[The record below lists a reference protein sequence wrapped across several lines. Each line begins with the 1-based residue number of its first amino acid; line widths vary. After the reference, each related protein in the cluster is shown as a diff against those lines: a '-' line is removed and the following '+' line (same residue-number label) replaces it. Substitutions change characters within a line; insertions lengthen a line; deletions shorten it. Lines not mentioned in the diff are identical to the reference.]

1 MVFGP
6 FATRF
11 GRFSGIPSGRWS
23 TGWMLVCLLLLPGPT
38 LLARTLDIYFI
49 DAEGGAATFIVTP
62 LKESILIDTGWRR
75 EDGRDARRIE
85 AVARAAGLDR
95 ITYLVTTH
103 FHRDHY
109 GGIGRLV
116 QLIPVE
122 NFLDHGP
129 MDKLKE
135 DPQFPFYYTEY
146 IRATRG
152 NRQRVRPGDT
162 IPLRSLQVPLKL
174 LCVSA
179 AGDTLEGEGPSN
191 PACGKLT
198 RKKKDTTD
206 NARSVGLLLR
216 YGDFE
221 FLDLGDLTWNLE
233 SRLACPSNLLGQID
247 LYQTTHHGLANSNNP
262 VLVSAVAPRVAV
274 FNNGSRKGAAPEV
287 FSLLKSLPS
296 VDAIFQVHK
305 NLDSGPGGNAP
316 EDFIANLGGDEN
328 CAGHLLKVSVSA
340 DASTYTVTNGRNNLS
355 RTYFTR

>member
-1 MVFGP
+1 
-6 FATRF
+6 
-11 GRFSGIPSGRWS
+11 
-23 TGWMLVCLLLLPGPT
+23 MLICLLLLPGPAM
-38 LLARTLDIYFI
+38 LARTLDIYFI

-62 LKESILIDTGWRR
+62 LKESILVDTGWRR
-75 EDGRDARRIE
+75 EDGRDAKRIE
-85 AVARAAGLDR
+85 AVARAAGLER
-95 ITYLVTTH
+95 ITYVVTTH

-116 QLIPVE
+116 QLIPVD

-162 IPLRSLQVPLKL
+162 IPLRSLQVPLQL

-179 AGDTLEGEGPSN
+179 AGDTLKGEGPSN

-206 NARSVGLLLR
+206 NGRSVGLLLR
-216 YGDFE
+216 YGQFE
-221 FLDLGDLTWNLE
+221 FLNLGDLTWNVE
-233 SRLACPSNLLGQID
+233 SRLACPSNLLGQVD

-262 VLVSAVAPRVAV
+262 VLVSAVARGWPSSTTAPA
-274 FNNGSRKGAAPEV
+274 KGPLPKC
-287 FSLLKSLPS
+287 SL
-296 VDAIFQVHK
+296 
-305 NLDSGPGGNAP
+305 
-316 EDFIANLGGDEN
+316 
-328 CAGHLLKVSVSA
+328 C
-340 DASTYTVTNGRNNLS
+340 
-355 RTYFTR
+355 

>member
-1 MVFGP
+1 MISQP
-6 FATRF
+6 FATGY
-11 GRFSGIPSGRWS
+11 GRLSGIFSGRWS
-23 TGWMLVCLLLLPGPT
+23 TGLMLIWLLLLPSRT
-38 LLARTLDIYFI
+38 VAARTLDIYFI

-75 EDGRDARRIE
+75 EDGRDAKRIE
-85 AVARAAGLDR
+85 AVARAAGLER
-95 ITYLVTTH
+95 IDYVVTTH
-103 FHRDHY
+103 FHADHY
-109 GGIGRLV
+109 GGIGRLA
-116 QLIPVE
+116 QLIPIA

-129 MDKLKE
+129 MDELKE
-135 DPQFPFYYTEY
+135 DPQFPLFYTEY

-152 NRQRVRPGDT
+152 NRQRIRPGDT

-179 AGDTLEGEGPSN
+179 AGETLKGEGPSN

-216 YGDFE
+216 YGKFE

-247 LYQTTHHGLANSNNP
+247 LYQTTHHGLPNSNNP
-262 VLVSAVAPRVAV
+262 VLVSAVAPGVAV
-274 FNNGSRKGAAPEV
+274 FNNGPRKGAAPEV

-296 VDAIFQVHK
+296 VEAIFQVHK
-305 NLDSGPGGNAP
+305 NLDSGPDGNAP
-316 EDFIANLGGDEN
+316 EDSIANLGGDED

-340 DASTYTVTNGRNNLS
+340 DGSTYTVTNGRNNLS
-355 RTYFTR
+355 RTFASR

>member
-1 MVFGP
+1 MISHS
-6 FATRF
+6 FATRY
-11 GRFSGIPSGRWS
+11 GRLSRILSGRWA
-23 TGWMLVCLLLLPGPT
+23 TGLMLIWLLLLPSRT
-38 LLARTLDIYFI
+38 AAARTLDIYFI

-75 EDGRDARRIE
+75 EDGRDAKRIE
-85 AVARAAGLDR
+85 TVARAAGLER
-95 ITYLVTTH
+95 IDYLVTTH

-109 GGIGRLV
+109 GGIGRLA
-116 QLIPVE
+116 QLIPIA

-129 MDKLKE
+129 MDELKE
-135 DPQFPFYYTEY
+135 DPQFPLFYTEY

-152 NRQRVRPGDT
+152 NRQRIRPGET

-179 AGDTLEGEGPSN
+179 AGETLKGEGPSN

-198 RKKKDTTD
+198 RKKEDTTD
-206 NARSVGLLLR
+206 NAKSVGLLLS
-216 YGDFE
+216 YGKFE
-221 FLDLGDLTWNLE
+221 FLDLGDLTWNVE

-262 VLVSAVAPRVAV
+262 VLVSAVAPQVAV

-296 VDAIFQVHK
+296 VEGIFQVHK
-305 NLDSGPGGNAP
+305 NLDSGPDGNAP
-316 EDFIANLGGDEN
+316 EDYIANLGGDEG

-340 DASTYTVTNGRNNLS
+340 DGSTYTVTNGRNNVS
-355 RTYFTR
+355 RTFTSR

>member
-1 MVFGP
+1 MILQL

-11 GRFSGIPSGRWS
+11 GRFSGIPPRRRS
-23 TGWMLVCLLLLPGPT
+23 TGMLLIGLLLLPSPN

-75 EDGRDARRIE
+75 EDGRDAKRIE
-85 AVARAAGLDR
+85 AVARAAGLER

-116 QLIPVE
+116 QLIPVD

-129 MDKLKE
+129 MDELKE

-152 NRQRVRPGDT
+152 NRQRIRPGDT

-179 AGDTLEGEGPSN
+179 AGDTLKGEGPSN
-191 PACGKLT
+191 PACGRLT
-198 RKKKDTTD
+198 RKKEDTTD
-206 NARSVGLLLR
+206 NARSVGLLLS
-216 YGDFE
+216 YGAFE
-221 FLDLGDLTWNLE
+221 FLDLGDLTWNVE
-233 SRLACPSNLLGQID
+233 SRLACPSNLLGQVD
-247 LYQTTHHGLANSNNP
+247 VYQTTHHGLANSNNP
-262 VLVSAVAPRVAV
+262 ALVSAVAPRVAV

-287 FSLLKSLPS
+287 FHLLKSLSS

-305 NLDSGPGGNAP
+305 NLDSGPDANAP

-340 DASTYTVTNGRNNLS
+340 DGNTYTVTNGRNNLS
-355 RTYFTR
+355 RTYFSR